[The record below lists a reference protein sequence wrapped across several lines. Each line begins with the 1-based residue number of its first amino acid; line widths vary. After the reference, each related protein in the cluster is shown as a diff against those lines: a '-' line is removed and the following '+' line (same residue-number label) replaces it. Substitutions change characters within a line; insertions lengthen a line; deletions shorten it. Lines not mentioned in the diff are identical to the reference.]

1 MKAYMISLNDAK
13 EKIEYLNSFGIEVKL
28 VKGVNGK
35 AVSNEEINKRVS
47 NTYKTFGPKSAI
59 GCAISHMNVWKLF
72 LETEEEYAIIFE
84 DDVVLEDNFNEKLEV
99 ALKEVPKDY
108 DILYLGCTGC
118 DNEQQF
124 NIVKFTASFWIAPKT
139 FNPHQQIT
147 DNIGIPSVAFST
159 HAYIVSRKGA
169 TKLLKYLDGKLY
181 HHIDFCIQQ
190 LVLDNKIESYST
202 TPRIAYQ
209 TSTDDTPS
217 ENVSS
222 NFPLIA
228 TSILNKIYVDK
239 MYRAQYLFSV
249 SFLRLGNININS
261 FTILFF
267 LFGIICMLKNIDI
280 RKITFVFL
288 LFCSPDIVLIKN
300 SNDIQVILFNYFVL
314 IFPYI
319 LKLINNRGK

>member
-13 EKIEYLNSFGIEVKL
+13 EKIEYLNSFGIEVNL

-99 ALKEVPKDY
+99 ALREVPKDY

-118 DNEQQF
+118 DNTQPV
-124 NIVKFTASFWIAPKT
+124 NIVKILASIPFFPQT
-139 FNPHQQIT
+139 FNPDEKVT
-147 DNIGIPSVAFST
+147 DNISRPSVAFAT

-169 TKLLKYLDGKLY
+169 TKLLKYLDGKLSN
-181 HHIDFCIQQ
+181 HIDFSIQK
-190 LVLDNKIESYST
+190 LVLNNKIESYVT

-209 TSTDDTPS
+209 TSSDDTKS
-217 ENVSS
+217 ESVSS
-222 NFPLIA
+222 NYPLVL
-228 TSILNKIYVDK
+228 TKILDQIYVEK
-239 MYRAQYLFSV
+239 LFRAKFLFTV
-249 SFLRLGNININS
+249 SYFRIGNININLI
-261 FTILFF
+261 TLLFF
-267 LFGIICMLKNIDI
+267 ILGIICMLKNIDI

-300 SNDIQVILFNYFVL
+300 RNDIQVILFNYFVL
-314 IFPYI
+314 IFPSI
-319 LKLINNRGK
+319 LKMINNRGK